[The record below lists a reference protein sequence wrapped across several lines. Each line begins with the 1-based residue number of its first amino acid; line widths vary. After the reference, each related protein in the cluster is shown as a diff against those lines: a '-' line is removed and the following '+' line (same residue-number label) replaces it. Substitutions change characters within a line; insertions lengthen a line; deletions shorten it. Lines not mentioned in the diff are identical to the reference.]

1 MRYKIF
7 LTEGQTED
15 NWNLEDITFRLE
27 AAQAQLK
34 MIQAELKLM
43 SKKPLPPGD
52 ADKKYVYD
60 TKVDTLKTRQQAV
73 KDKIHRF
80 TVRLQKHQEK
90 MRGGSDRRASR

>member
-27 AAQAQLK
+27 AAKAQLK
-34 MIQAELKLM
+34 MIEAELKLM
-43 SKKPLPPGD
+43 SKKPLPAGD
-52 ADKKYVYD
+52 AEKKYVYD
-60 TKVDTLKTRQQAV
+60 TKMETLETRKQAV

-80 TVRLQKHQEK
+80 TIRLQKQQEK
-90 MRGGSDRRASR
+90 IRGGSDRRASR